1 MNACYLKAN
10 NGEREA
16 SDLMNGRSRKQRH
29 SCVWLMHSI
38 CVRTDSQN
46 CSAKEKKA
54 VEFCILW
61 SYMET
66 ITSWQMQICW
76 QISSWVCVRASVRTH
91 MCAVTLEHKENNCHW
106 NVTRFHL
113 TSVLCIGQATSGR
126 KRGSDCKAHALQLK
140 KLSPRGDA
148 CEAEN

>member
-1 MNACYLKAN
+1 MASEKPRIWWMAIHGNSVIPV
-10 NGEREA
+10 
-16 SDLMNGRSRKQRH
+16 SDLCIQSVFEQTRKTVQ
-29 SCVWLMHSI
+29 
-38 CVRTDSQN
+38 Q
-46 CSAKEKKA
+46 KKKKA

-76 QISSWVCVRASVRTH
+76 QISSWVCVCVCASVRTH

-126 KRGSDCKAHALQLK
+126 RRGSHCQAQALQLK
-140 KLSPRGDA
+140 KPSPRGDA